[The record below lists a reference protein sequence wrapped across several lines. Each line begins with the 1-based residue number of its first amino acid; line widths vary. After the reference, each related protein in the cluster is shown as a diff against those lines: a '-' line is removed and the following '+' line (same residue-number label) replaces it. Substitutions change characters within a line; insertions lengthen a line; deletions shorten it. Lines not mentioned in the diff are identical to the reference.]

1 MSSNRLVWTRTSIWI
16 GFLALSAL
24 GLALLPAYGF
34 SLAFWFYLLLW
45 ITLASGLNIMAGF
58 TGYLPFGYVAFYGI
72 GAYATAVTVKMHG
85 MPIWAGF
92 IAAALAGV
100 VLSLL
105 FARTMVLRG
114 IYFSIVSL
122 ALAVI
127 CRLLIAAMPEDVAG
141 GSYGIALG
149 FSNPNGA
156 YYAMLALMLA
166 TLLAVTWL
174 AQSRL
179 GMALRAIRDDPDTAE
194 TVGINI
200 GTARL
205 KAWVLSAVIA
215 SMTGAIEAW
224 YTSIVDTETAFNL
237 LVSTKAVIFAV
248 AGGLGTVIG
257 PVVGTVAMLIVDD
270 LIWQHFPVL
279 NVFLLGLVIVL
290 LMMFLPSG
298 IVGSLIRYKPSLRR
312 ILF

>member
-1 MSSNRLVWTRTSIWI
+1 MSSSRLIWIRTSIWLA
-16 GFLALSAL
+16 FLAISAVA
-24 GLALLPAYGF
+24 LALLPVYGF

-45 ITLASGLNIMAGF
+45 ITLASGLNVMAGF
-58 TGYLPFGYVAFYGI
+58 TGYLPFGYVAFYGV
-72 GAYATAVTVKMHG
+72 GAYATAVAVKMHG
-85 MPIWAGF
+85 LPIWGGF
-92 IAAALAGV
+92 IVAALAGAL
-100 VLSLL
+100 LSLL
-105 FARTMVLRG
+105 FARTLVLRG

-141 GSYGIALG
+141 GSYGISLG
-149 FSNPNGA
+149 FSDPVGA
-156 YYAMLALMLA
+156 YYAILALLLA
-166 TLLAVTWL
+166 TLLTVTWL

-194 TVGINI
+194 TIGINI
-200 GTARL
+200 GNARL

-215 SMTGAIEAW
+215 SLTGGIEAW

-237 LVSTKAVIFAV
+237 LVSTKAIIFAV

-257 PVVGTVAMLIVDD
+257 PVIGTLVMLVVDD
-270 LIWQHFPVL
+270 LIWQNFPIL
-279 NVFLLGLVIVL
+279 NVFLLGMVIVL

-298 IVGSLIRYKPSLRR
+298 IVGSLVRYKRSLRR
-312 ILF
+312 FLF